1 MALIMGLKKFKFIV
15 ALAILMSL
23 FGSQAVFADQNLS
36 ISITPN
42 GATFSAT
49 PEIFSTVTQSI
60 TAYTSNTTGYTI
72 KFQPT
77 E

>member
-49 PEIFSTVTQSI
+49 PEIFSTVT
-60 TAYTSNTTGYTI
+60 
-72 KFQPT
+72 
-77 E
+77 